1 MTSFHLQDEFVAI
14 AGESRFTFAR
24 APARLIAVLKTI
36 HQAIVAA
43 KTRRLQRELM
53 FHGDF
58 GSESL
63 DEILG
68 DRPLGAEQFAKLPQR
83 PMVLGDKWD
92 F

>member
-1 MTSFHLQDEFVAI
+1 MTLFHLHDDLA
-14 AGESRFTFAR
+14 APGGESRLTR
-24 APARLIAVLKTI
+24 APVSAWLVAALKTI

-53 FHGDF
+53 FHRDL

-63 DEILG
+63 DEIVG
-68 DRPLGAEQFAKLPQR
+68 DRPLTAEEIAKLPRR
-83 PMVLGDKWD
+83 PTILGDKWD